1 MSRELGKVGALTLR
15 AALDAKGYPHAHS
28 IHVVIP
34 HGVSDL
40 GVALA
45 HAQMARIDEGAILID
60 ADLRAPI
67 VNEIED
73 LGLERIFFDID
84 QIELLETPIVNT
96 QQILTHPRQVDFP
109 ERYFL
114 SPSWRNWIQ
123 QLAERSPVVIIT
135 APRHSRARRL
145 ADSYL
150 ASYMAD
156 EFTVISA

>member
-1 MSRELGKVGALTLR
+1 
-15 AALDAKGYPHAHS
+15 
-28 IHVVIP
+28 
-34 HGVSDL
+34 
-40 GVALA
+40 
-45 HAQMARIDEGAILID
+45 
-60 ADLRAPI
+60 
-67 VNEIED
+67 
-73 LGLERIFFDID
+73 
-84 QIELLETPIVNT
+84 VNT

-123 QLAERSPVVIIT
+123 KLAEQAPVVIIT